1 LSARQ
6 SVESLTRTPKVRRRN
21 SRLWGNVARAL
32 LEVGLQELPGAFV
45 QLGLGAGAPL
55 RGEGS
60 TLARRGGVALD
71 GGEAHAEGP
80 ATSTAGTP
88 RSLASTIFFLRSS
101 E

>member
-1 LSARQ
+1 M
-6 SVESLTRTPKVRRRN
+6 ESLTKTPKVRRRN

-60 TLARRGGVALD
+60 PLARRGGVALD
-71 GGEAHAEGP
+71 GGESQERP
-80 ATSTAGTP
+80 TPKVRATSTAGTP